1 MFSNRVL
8 KCVYPELSVLYRG
21 SLKLPSLPL
30 LETEVSRTF
39 IYTRIML
46 VISVAHVS
54 CQAPLFF
61 FFFFRLIFESTDLS
75 LANTTAR
82 SQQSITKVY

>member
-39 IYTRIML
+39 IYTWIML
-46 VISVAHVS
+46 VISVANVS
-54 CQAPLFF
+54 CQAHRFLFVCLFF
-61 FFFFRLIFESTDLS
+61 SGSS
-75 LANTTAR
+75 LN
-82 SQQSITKVY
+82 QQTFPLPTQL